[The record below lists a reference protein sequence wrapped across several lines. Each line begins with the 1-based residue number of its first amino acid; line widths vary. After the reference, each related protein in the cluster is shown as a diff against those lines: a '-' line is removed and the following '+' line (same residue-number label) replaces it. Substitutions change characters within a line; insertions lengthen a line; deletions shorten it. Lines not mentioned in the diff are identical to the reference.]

1 MRWIKGVAFNR
12 LLAKF
17 VYTRLVHSNL
27 HSKEEEEEEII
38 EIMDEE
44 DTAVEDEVNV

>member
-27 HSKEEEEEEII
+27 HSKEEEEEII